1 MKISA
6 NGRVFSCFFQYGP
19 PTGRKKT
26 ARTRCGKQR
35 CTKNKRKNGKKT
47 RLHQPQTV
55 NLQPI
60 QTVGKRRDTGQ
71 TRPHLT
77 APREK
82 PAENRK
88 YLHKKKRTDMKRNII
103 IGTLTAAVV
112 LTLVFTCPGKKAHQ
126 AAIRDLIT
134 ETLDEEPPEII
145 PQELLPVWNVLGSL
159 AAGQLIDVLLDSQL
173 EVRNYA
179 IFSIGR
185 IQLPDEKKTVSFGI
199 LGKIYTFDK
208 EDIQKSW
215 RKINQSGY

>member
-1 MKISA
+1 
-6 NGRVFSCFFQYGP
+6 
-19 PTGRKKT
+19 
-26 ARTRCGKQR
+26 
-35 CTKNKRKNGKKT
+35 
-47 RLHQPQTV
+47 
-55 NLQPI
+55 
-60 QTVGKRRDTGQ
+60 
-71 TRPHLT
+71 
-77 APREK
+77 
-82 PAENRK
+82 
-88 YLHKKKRTDMKRNII
+88 MKRNII

-126 AAIRDLIT
+126 AAIRNLIT

-215 RKINQSGY
+215 RKINQSGYCPPRRDSGTSNHNAPRGIHTKKSAADFQKRKNGCAWVIRLGFEPKTPTLKVLCSTS

>member
-1 MKISA
+1 M
-6 NGRVFSCFFQYGP
+6 
-19 PTGRKKT
+19 
-26 ARTRCGKQR
+26 
-35 CTKNKRKNGKKT
+35 
-47 RLHQPQTV
+47 
-55 NLQPI
+55 
-60 QTVGKRRDTGQ
+60 GKRRDTGQ

-77 APREK
+77 APPRKTGRKPEIPTQEK
-82 PAENRK
+82 AHGHEKK
-88 YLHKKKRTDMKRNII
+88 YHYRHPHGSRRTDTGIH
-103 IGTLTAAVV
+103 L
-112 LTLVFTCPGKKAHQ
+112 PGKKAHQ

-215 RKINQSGY
+215 RKINQSGYCPPRRDCGTSGRNAPEAYTKKAQPTFRKERMAAPG

>member
-1 MKISA
+1 MFFP
-6 NGRVFSCFFQYGP
+6 VFFS
-19 PTGRKKT
+19 T
-26 ARTRCGKQR
+26 ARRPAEKNDKNPLREATLHKKQK
-35 CTKNKRKNGKKT
+35 KNRKKT

-71 TRPHLT
+71 TRPHFT
-77 APREK
+77 APPEK
-82 PAENRK
+82 NRQKTGNTYTRKKTHGHEKK
-88 YLHKKKRTDMKRNII
+88 YHYRHPH
-103 IGTLTAAVV
+103 GSVV

>member
-19 PTGRKKT
+19 PTGRKKRQEPVAGSNVAQKTKEKQEKDT
-26 ARTRCGKQR
+26 ATSAANDKFATDTNGWQKTGHRTDA
-35 CTKNKRKNGKKT
+35 
-47 RLHQPQTV
+47 PA
-55 NLQPI
+55 PYS
-60 QTVGKRRDTGQ
+60 
-71 TRPHLT
+71 P
-77 APREK
+77 PREK

-126 AAIRDLIT
+126 AAIRNLIT

>member
-19 PTGRKKT
+19 PTGRKNRKEPAAGSNAAQKT
-26 ARTRCGKQR
+26 KEKQEKD
-35 CTKNKRKNGKKT
+35 TATSAANGKFATDTNGGQKT
-47 RLHQPQTV
+47 GHRTDAPA
-55 NLQPI
+55 PYS
-60 QTVGKRRDTGQ
+60 
-71 TRPHLT
+71 
-77 APREK
+77 PRER

-126 AAIRDLIT
+126 AAIRNLIT

>member
-1 MKISA
+1 MFFP
-6 NGRVFSCFFQYGP
+6 VFFS
-19 PTGRKKT
+19 T
-26 ARTRCGKQR
+26 ARRPAE
-35 CTKNKRKNGKKT
+35 KNGKNPLREATLHKKQKKNRKKT

-60 QTVGKRRDTGQ
+60 QTVGKRQDTGQ

-77 APREK
+77 APEK
-82 PAENRK
+82 NRQK
-88 YLHKKKRTDMKRNII
+88 TGNTYTRKKRTDMKRYII

>member
-6 NGRVFSCFFQYGP
+6 NVRVFSCFFQYGP
-19 PTGRKKT
+19 PTGQKKRQEPVAGSNAAQKIKEKQEKDT
-26 ARTRCGKQR
+26 ATSAA
-35 CTKNKRKNGKKT
+35 NGKFATDTNDGQKT
-47 RLHQPQTV
+47 GHRTDAPA
-55 NLQPI
+55 PYS
-60 QTVGKRRDTGQ
+60 
-71 TRPHLT
+71 
-77 APREK
+77 PREK

-88 YLHKKKRTDMKRNII
+88 HLHKKKRTDMKRNII

>member
-1 MKISA
+1 MFFP
-6 NGRVFSCFFQYGP
+6 VFFS
-19 PTGRKKT
+19 T
-26 ARTRCGKQR
+26 ARRPVE
-35 CTKNKRKNGKKT
+35 KNGKNPLQEAT
-47 RLHQPQTV
+47 LHKKQKKKREKDTATSAANGKFATDTKRWAKDGTPDRHDRT
-55 NLQPI
+55 LQP
-60 QTVGKRRDTGQ
+60 
-71 TRPHLT
+71 
-77 APREK
+77 PREK

-126 AAIRDLIT
+126 AAIRNLIT

>member
-1 MKISA
+1 MFFP
-6 NGRVFSCFFQYGP
+6 VFFS
-19 PTGRKKT
+19 T
-26 ARTRCGKQR
+26 ARRPAEKNDKNPLREATLHKKQK
-35 CTKNKRKNGKKT
+35 KNRKKT

-77 APREK
+77 APEK
-82 PAENRK
+82 NRQK
-88 YLHKKKRTDMKRNII
+88 TGNTYTRKKRTDMKRNII

-112 LTLVFTCPGKKAHQ
+112 LTLAFTCPGKKAHQ

>member
-1 MKISA
+1 MFFPVFFSTARRPAKKNDKNPLREATLHKKQKKKQKKDTATSAA
-6 NGRVFSCFFQYGP
+6 NGKFATDTNGGQKTGHRTDAPAPYSP
-19 PTGRKKT
+19 PEKDRQKTGNT
-26 ARTRCGKQR
+26 YTR
-35 CTKNKRKNGKKT
+35 
-47 RLHQPQTV
+47 
-55 NLQPI
+55 
-60 QTVGKRRDTGQ
+60 
-71 TRPHLT
+71 
-77 APREK
+77 
-82 PAENRK
+82 
-88 YLHKKKRTDMKRNII
+88 KKRTDMKRNII

>member
-1 MKISA
+1 M
-6 NGRVFSCFFQYGP
+6 
-19 PTGRKKT
+19 
-26 ARTRCGKQR
+26 
-35 CTKNKRKNGKKT
+35 
-47 RLHQPQTV
+47 
-55 NLQPI
+55 
-60 QTVGKRRDTGQ
+60 
-71 TRPHLT
+71 
-77 APREK
+77 
-82 PAENRK
+82 
-88 YLHKKKRTDMKRNII
+88 DMKRNII
-103 IGTLTAAVV
+103 IGTLTAAFV
-112 LTLVFTCPGKKAHQ
+112 LTLVFTCLGKKAHQ

>member
-19 PTGRKKT
+19 PTGQKNDKNPLREATLHKKQKKKQEKDT
-26 ARTRCGKQR
+26 ATSAA
-35 CTKNKRKNGKKT
+35 NGKFATDTNGGQKT
-47 RLHQPQTV
+47 GHRT
-55 NLQPI
+55 
-60 QTVGKRRDTGQ
+60 DT
-71 TRPHLT
+71 T
-77 APREK
+77 APYSPRER

-126 AAIRDLIT
+126 AAIRNLIT

>member
-1 MKISA
+1 MFFP
-6 NGRVFSCFFQYGP
+6 VFFSTDRRP
-19 PTGRKKT
+19 
-26 ARTRCGKQR
+26 AE
-35 CTKNKRKNGKKT
+35 KNGKNPLQEATLHKKQKKNRKKT

-60 QTVGKRRDTGQ
+60 QNGGQKTGHR
-71 TRPHLT
+71 TDAP
-77 APREK
+77 APYSPPREK

-88 YLHKKKRTDMKRNII
+88 HLHKKKRTDMKRNII

-134 ETLDEEPPEII
+134 ETLDEEPPVII

>member
-1 MKISA
+1 M
-6 NGRVFSCFFQYGP
+6 Q
-19 PTGRKKT
+19 
-26 ARTRCGKQR
+26 
-35 CTKNKRKNGKKT
+35 
-47 RLHQPQTV
+47 
-55 NLQPI
+55 
-60 QTVGKRRDTGQ
+60 
-71 TRPHLT
+71 
-77 APREK
+77 
-82 PAENRK
+82 
-88 YLHKKKRTDMKRNII
+88 RNII

-126 AAIRDLIT
+126 AAIRNLIT

-199 LGKIYTFDK
+199 LGKTYTFDK
-208 EDIQKSW
+208 EYIQKSW

>member
-1 MKISA
+1 MFFP
-6 NGRVFSCFFQYGP
+6 VFFS
-19 PTGRKKT
+19 T
-26 ARTRCGKQR
+26 ARRPAE
-35 CTKNKRKNGKKT
+35 KNGKNPLREATLHKKQKKNRKKT

-77 APREK
+77 APEK
-82 PAENRK
+82 DRQKTGNTYTR
-88 YLHKKKRTDMKRNII
+88 KKRTDMKRNII

-126 AAIRDLIT
+126 AAIRNLIT

>member
-1 MKISA
+1 MFFPVFFSTARRPAEKKRQEPAAGSNAAQKTKEKQEKDTATSAA
-6 NGRVFSCFFQYGP
+6 NGKFATDTNGGQKTGYRTDAPAPYSP
-19 PTGRKKT
+19 PEKNRQKTGNT
-26 ARTRCGKQR
+26 YTR
-35 CTKNKRKNGKKT
+35 
-47 RLHQPQTV
+47 
-55 NLQPI
+55 
-60 QTVGKRRDTGQ
+60 
-71 TRPHLT
+71 
-77 APREK
+77 
-82 PAENRK
+82 
-88 YLHKKKRTDMKRNII
+88 KKRTDMKRNII

-126 AAIRDLIT
+126 AAIRNLIT
-134 ETLDEEPPEII
+134 ETLDEEPPKII